1 MARKKPSSE
10 LPEEPSNIYGH
21 SKEVDMIVE
30 ALSGGG
36 SSSGVLVSGIAGI
49 GKTTVAIQ
57 AGHKLKDKY
66 ERIVKFC
73 SLRDVC
79 KSEMGDEWRE
89 VLNVCVPGHQQ
100 TNEKPRHVLLN
111 WCRCLEYDIILILD
125 NAEDS
130 MEDLARDFISML
142 RDLRRCSESKIKF
155 LITSRSSSIDSIRLG
170 LTFEHVPLEPLEIQ
184 DSVEVLKVG
193 VELPPDIPS
202 EQANSSLVKLAEV
215 CENIPLAL
223 RLAGP
228 LLSPESEY
236 TFDELVDE
244 LLKNATETLGLEA
257 IMVIAFEKLD
267 KTLKNA
273 LVCLSVFKQ
282 SFDKKAA
289 EAVFGGKCAKH
300 LTKLK
305 QRCLIQKQDDRYL
318 LHLLIRSF
326 VRERGKR
333 DDLAGILVG
342 GHQRFVE
349 HFLSSLLHNSSKF
362 WGKGT
367 CKESLD
373 LFNKERINLESTL
386 EKVGGKKI
394 GDCRKVEDIVNNCQQ
409 VASYIE
415 YSVPFKL
422 YYDFLRGLLYFSEK
436 QGKVANQVEILLL
449 LYHESRKHGSN
460 SEKESRDFISQAISM
475 YNSNSELF
483 KHELLSRVIYLSHY
497 GRYLS
502 QDLEQREKAQAFL
515 REAVKTLEENNLGAS
530 FDKARILTQIGHNE
544 KFKKDEKSNE
554 EACKCYEEALSFRLE
569 HYGEHFWTAFA
580 HKDFADFYLYKE
592 DLDNAKGHYH
602 EAIRILEVMGALD
615 QKESIPVLKNFG
627 ICLQKSKNF
636 EESRRIFKRG
646 CGVADSTIE
655 GNHKWKVWIKTCFAL
670 LLYEEFP
677 EELATADKIS
687 EVVLKMG
694 KELNLKDWQKKE
706 DLENRFHRK
715 V

>member
-1 MARKKPSSE
+1 MV
-10 LPEEPSNIYGH
+10 
-21 SKEVDMIVE
+21 VD
-30 ALSGGG
+30 ALSGSGP
-36 SSSGVLVSGIAGI
+36 SSGVLVSGIAGI

-66 ERIVKFC
+66 QRIVKFC
-73 SLRDVC
+73 SLRDVYE
-79 KSEMGDEWRE
+79 SEMGDEWRE
-89 VLNVCVPGHQQ
+89 ILNVCVPGHQQ
-100 TNEKPRHVLLN
+100 TNEKPRHVLLS

-130 MEDLARDFISML
+130 MEDQTRNFVSML
-142 RDLRRCSESKIKF
+142 EELKTCSESKIKF
-155 LITSRSSSIDSIRLG
+155 LITSRSSSIASIRLK
-170 LTFEHVPLEPLEIQ
+170 LKFEHVPLEPLEIQ
-184 DSVEVLKVG
+184 DSVKVLKVR
-193 VELPPDIPS
+193 VELPSDIPS
-202 EQANSSLVKLAEV
+202 EQANSSLVKLAQV

-228 LLSPESEY
+228 LLSESEY
-236 TFDELVDE
+236 TFEELVDE
-244 LLKNATETLGLEA
+244 LVKNATETLGLEG
-257 IMVIAFEKLD
+257 IMEMAFEKLD
-267 KTLKNA
+267 ETLKNA
-273 LVCLSVFKQ
+273 LVCLSVFVH
-282 SFDKKAA
+282 SFEKRAA

-326 VRERGKR
+326 VRERGKK
-333 DDLAGILVG
+333 DDLVDILAGG
-342 GHQRFVE
+342 QQRFVE
-349 HFLSSLLHNSSKF
+349 HFLLLLSHNSSNF

-367 CKESLD
+367 CKQSLNF
-373 LFNKERINLESTL
+373 FNKERINLESTL
-386 EKVGGKKI
+386 EKVCEKKI
-394 GDCRKVEDIVNNCQQ
+394 GDCREVEDIVKKCQQ

-422 YYDFLRGLLYFSEK
+422 YYGFLRGLLHFSQK
-436 QGKVANQVEILLL
+436 QGKAANQVEILLL

-460 SEKESRDFISQAISM
+460 SEEESRAYISQAISM

-483 KHELLSRVIYLSHY
+483 KQEHLSRVIYLSHY

-502 QDLEQREKAQAFL
+502 QDLKQREKALPFL
-515 REAVKTLEENNLGAS
+515 REAVEILEENKLGTS

-544 KFKKDEKSNE
+544 KFKTDERSNE
-554 EACKCYEEALSFRLE
+554 EARKCYEEALSFRLK

-592 DLDNAKGHYH
+592 DLDNAKGHYG

-615 QKESIPVLKNFG
+615 QKESIPVYKNFG
-627 ICLQKSKNF
+627 ICLQKSNNF
-636 EESRRIFKRG
+636 EESRRIFKKG

-655 GNHKWKVWIKTCFAL
+655 GDHKWKVWIKTCFAL

-677 EELATADKIS
+677 EELAAADKIS
-687 EVVLKMG
+687 EDVLKMG
-694 KELNLKDWQKKE
+694 KELNLGDWHKKGE
-706 DLENRFHRK
+706 LEKRFHRK

>member
-1 MARKKPSSE
+1 MEKKKPSSE

-21 SKEVDMIVE
+21 SKEVDMIVD
-30 ALSGGG
+30 ALSASGP
-36 SSSGVLVSGIAGI
+36 SSGVLVSGIAGI

-79 KSEMGDEWRE
+79 ESEMGHEWRE
-89 VLNVCVPGHQQ
+89 ILNVCVPGHQQ
-100 TNEKPRHVLLN
+100 TNEKPRHVLLS

-125 NAEDS
+125 NAEDL
-130 MEDLARDFISML
+130 MEDPTRDFVSML
-142 RDLRRCSESKIKF
+142 GELRTCSESKIKF
-155 LITSRSSSIDSIRLG
+155 LITSRSSSIVGIRLK
-170 LTFEHVPLEPLEIQ
+170 LIFEHVPLEPLEIQ

-193 VELPPDIPS
+193 VELPSDIPS
-202 EQANSSLVKLAEV
+202 EQANSSLVKLAQV

-223 RLAGP
+223 RVAGP

-244 LLKNATETLGLEA
+244 LVTNATETLGLEG
-257 IMVIAFEKLD
+257 IMEIAFEKLD
-267 KTLKNA
+267 KTLKNT
-273 LVCLSVFKQ
+273 LVCLSVFVH
-282 SFDKKAA
+282 SFDKRAA

-333 DDLAGILVG
+333 DDLAGTLAG
-342 GHQRFVE
+342 GQQRFVE
-349 HFLSSLLHNSSKF
+349 HFLLLLSQNSSKF
-362 WGKGT
+362 WGNGT

-373 LFNKERINLESTL
+373 FFNKERINLESTL
-386 EKVGGKKI
+386 EKVCEKKI
-394 GDCRKVEDIVNNCQQ
+394 GECRELKDIVKNCQQ

-422 YYDFLRGLLYFSEK
+422 YYGFLRGVLHFSQK

-460 SEKESRDFISQAISM
+460 SEEESRGYISQAISM
-475 YNSNSELF
+475 YNSNSKLF
-483 KHELLSRVIYLSHY
+483 KQEHLSRVIYLSHY

-502 QDLEQREKAQAFL
+502 QDLKQREQAQPFL
-515 REAVKTLEENNLGAS
+515 REAVKILEENKLGAS

-544 KFKKDEKSNE
+544 KFREDEKSNE

-569 HYGEHFWTAFA
+569 LYGEHFWTAFA

-592 DLDNAKGHYH
+592 DLDNAKDHYH
-602 EAIRILEVMGALD
+602 EAIRILELMGALD

-627 ICLQKSKNF
+627 ICLQKSNNF
-636 EESRRIFKRG
+636 EESRRIFKKG

-677 EELATADKIS
+677 EELAAADKIS

-694 KELNLKDWQKKE
+694 KELNLGDWHKKG
-706 DLENRFHRK
+706 DLEKRFHRK